1 LVFIDAIDPAGRQT
15 RPRNGFFGFRRRR
28 GGTDLEY
35 AARGQEQRKNT
46 DTQVFE
52 HEQRLAVLLN

>member
-1 LVFIDAIDPAGRQT
+1 MGSS
-15 RPRNGFFGFRRRR
+15 GFRRRR

-35 AARGQEQRKNT
+35 AARGQEQAQETPILKF
-46 DTQVFE
+46 FE